1 MNLKPNFSWRL
12 ILLFH
17 HFPPLYDQFYSCS
30 TQEAQSFG
38 DPLARTRVTVG
49 MSRESSDPRKCF
61 LFSYRWSRRCRGV
74 HFETRCFASLEEREK
89 YVGLFAAIHITSL
102 FYFHRCT
109 LWRETGREKGSYR
122 ESSLRGLFRPVF
134 SRSYESLLWFL
145 YLVLVILIKLVLGR
159 DSSGSNLCNR

>member
-61 LFSYRWSRRCRGV
+61 LFSYRWSRRCRGFILKHVVSRRSRKGRNMWGFSPLSTLLLFSIFTAV
-74 HFETRCFASLEEREK
+74 HSEEKQDVRKGAIVRARLEVCSGPYFLDRMKAYCGSCILFSL
-89 YVGLFAAIHITSL
+89 Y
-102 FYFHRCT
+102 
-109 LWRETGREKGSYR
+109 
-122 ESSLRGLFRPVF
+122 SSNW
-134 SRSYESLLWFL
+134 Y
-145 YLVLVILIKLVLGR
+145 
-159 DSSGSNLCNR
+159 